1 MKNYLD
7 GFYEV
12 IHKNDLKRRKMFSLL
27 LVLSL
32 FVTSGVVW
40 GLRGTGITMVNEPL
54 CSIEE
59 HIHSDACYNTVL
71 VCGLEENESH
81 THTEACYEQQLI
93 CGIEEHIHVPQCYLE
108 ATPEGY
114 KTLENEPVRFV
125 EMPSA
130 SIAETTEP
138 TETTV
143 AADVTTETN
152 AAAEDTTETE
162 TTAQTSET
170 TEISDTEPES
180 RALPRVLAAAKPPVL
195 PAPPSPT
202 GYVDTW
208 DTRSD
213 GITINLFDYGGDSLE
228 YTSNWY
234 NNPTYEGINKG
245 RSMADDILF
254 LSYGTPFGHKN
265 NGSEPNSW
273 KKNAYT
279 GDYFVNPNI
288 PGNKAMQG
296 IVNKQLGTDGYP
308 TISGS
313 NHSLAYLFNLNEY
326 GTEADTKEIFSDVN
340 HLLKKTDNT
349 YHFNSDEWYAYYDKN
364 QGNGGDFEVLN
375 GTFQVG
381 NSGGSND
388 GSQSDIN
395 VGFFPFDA
403 YDESH
408 KEVEA
413 KNSWDKRGDKNPPY
427 CYNHHFGMTME
438 AEFQI
443 PKNTSEDI
451 VFKYSG
457 DDDMWVFIDGILALD
472 VGGIH
477 EPVYGEI
484 NFTTGATKVQ
494 DNFENGSPKYLT
506 DNLSNV
512 FAAQG
517 KTWDPYAEHEIKIFY
532 LERGASFSN
541 LMMEFN
547 IPVAKSVFVSKEVD
561 DGSALDPSYKAESF
575 DYILYGETGV
585 GTGQYLPL
593 TEYEYFINDSTTAKY
608 TAADGTFS
616 LTSGETAMF
625 RGLDSALRYYVVEKK
640 SSLDSDIFS
649 SVTLN
654 GTTRAIDDNLTDDVW
669 KTQVQKLSDNNVF
682 DFTNKVREEQT
693 DLDVEKAWVDNLKSH
708 SNMKA
713 QFRIQREDEEGNVDY
728 VVIDGKRTY
737 TLKEANNWTM
747 HFDDLITRYG
757 DHTYQYE
764 IIEVNVPN
772 GYTPSYTSSTQAD
785 GSLKTTV
792 TNTDSSKVE
801 IHVEKQWFDTDGN
814 VMDTPPQDIKV
825 QLYRDDTPYTLPS
838 KTKLTV
844 KTTNS
849 DGDQTN
855 IWESNDV
862 YVGGSAE
869 FTVSSAEPRDILSIT
884 ANNCT
889 VNQYGSVFEAS
900 NIQNGATVTIQYDE
914 LTGIILH
921 HTFDNGS
928 DGWTVRG
935 NGNLST
941 LSDSTPFY
949 NKSLRITGR
958 NASWHGAEFRLNNLD
973 IDRSKPY
980 SFFVAIREEGSND
993 VKLSLRYHVSN
1004 NSSEQYTTIA
1014 QTGLSSWSWTTLSNT
1029 SYSFPSNID
1038 WNQDVCVYV
1047 ETTGGTANLHIDEF
1061 MIAQAGTTV
1070 TADVGSGITSP
1081 TDSLGITTHEFELDP
1096 DTCVAE
1102 LIMGTTLTNQ
1112 PVGDPVTLTSGEGLK
1127 YVWNTAALGESA
1139 NHKYTY
1145 YAKEITPVF
1154 GYVTTITGNNISAN
1168 TKDSPILIKNEC
1180 NSYELP
1186 STGGEGTRK
1195 FYIFGAFLLLTS
1207 LLCGCLIH
1215 KRERRSKMM

>member
-143 AADVTTETN
+143 AADVTSETN

-162 TTAQTSET
+162 TTTQTSET
-170 TEISDTEPES
+170 TEISETEPES

-234 NNPTYEGINKG
+234 NSPTYEGINKN

-265 NGSEPNSW
+265 NGAEPNSW

-279 GDYFVNPNI
+279 GDYWANPNI
-288 PGNKAMQG
+288 PGNRAMQG

-340 HLLKKTDNT
+340 HLLQKTDNT

-413 KNSWDKRGDKNPPY
+413 KNSWDKKGQANAPY

-457 DDDMWVFIDGILALD
+457 DDDMWVFVDGILALD

-575 DYILYGETGV
+575 DYVLYGETAV
-585 GTGQYLPL
+585 GTGQYAPL
-593 TEYEYFINDSTTAKY
+593 TEYEYFINDSTTAEK
-608 TAADGTFS
+608 TATDGTFS

-640 SSLDSDIFS
+640 SSLDPDIFS

-772 GYTPSYTSSTQAD
+772 GYTPSYTSSTQPD

-814 VMDTPPQDIKV
+814 VMDVPPQDIKV
-825 QLYRDDTPYTLPS
+825 QLYRDDTPYTLPTATTTLTI
-838 KTKLTV
+838 KTFD
-844 KTTNS
+844 KTHSTPTN
-849 DGDQTN
+849 TFTIPN
-855 IWESNDV
+855 VLI
-862 YVGGSAE
+862 GSSLE
-869 FTVSSAEPRDILSIT
+869 FSIDSPKPVDILEYS
-884 ANNCT
+884 AQNCSCE
-889 VNQYGSVFEAS
+889 GSDSFFAVS
-900 NIQNGATVTIQYDE
+900 NIQNGATITVKYDE
-914 LTGIILH
+914 DGEITPIIFN
-921 HTFDNGS
+921 TFTDTKEGWSGRSAAADLLNQYEQRNGQYI
-928 DGWTVRG
+928 TV
-935 NGNLST
+935 N
-941 LSDSTPFY
+941 
-949 NKSLRITGR
+949 GR
-958 NASWHGAEFRLNNLD
+958 NQYWNGAQLELNSYNLE
-973 IDRSKPY
+973 KNKAY
-980 SFFVAIREEGSND
+980 SFSVYARS
-993 VKLSLRYHVSN
+993 SYSN
-1004 NSSEQYTTIA
+1004 NQVIEMHLEYTSTSDNKQKYPLIA
-1014 QTGLSSWSWTTLSNT
+1014 KFNNASNWSWTQISNT
-1029 SYSFPSNID
+1029 NFTLPSDID
-1038 WNQDVCVYV
+1038 MTKPYYVYLQTQENSNQ
-1047 ETTGGTANLHIDEF
+1047 TADFHFDNFVL
-1061 MIAQAGTTV
+1061 APAGTTASV
-1070 TADVGSGITSP
+1070 SAGGNGTLTLSSPNGSAEH
-1081 TDSLGITTHEFELDP
+1081 SLVYDP
-1096 DTCVAE
+1096 DTMVSE
-1102 LIMGTTLTNQ
+1102 LIMGHN
-1112 PVGDPVTLTSGEGLK
+1112 PYKPAR
-1127 YVWNTAALGESA
+1127 WRPR
-1139 NHKYTY
+1139 
-1145 YAKEITPVF
+1145 YA
-1154 GYVTTITGNNISAN
+1154 
-1168 TKDSPILIKNEC
+1168 
-1180 NSYELP
+1180 
-1186 STGGEGTRK
+1186 
-1195 FYIFGAFLLLTS
+1195 
-1207 LLCGCLIH
+1207 H
-1215 KRERRSKMM
+1215 KRRRFEVRLEHSCSR